1 MITKVF
7 QHLDLQ
13 MVFLNVTSVG
23 SIVAE
28 SMASDSNR
36 WAIGF
41 LIITVGIL
49 NLAKA
54 YSTIKKSS
62 EDEKTK

>member
-23 SIVAE
+23 SIIAE

-54 YSTIKKSS
+54 YSTIVKGN
-62 EDEKTK
+62 EEKDK